1 MGLEKKDFNKAWDE
15 MYDKIA
21 SWADAFV
28 INLPNII
35 IAVFVFIISLL
46 LARYL
51 SKLLQ
56 RLLTKTTI
64 QQSMRRVLGRLLA
77 FFVIGIALFL
87 ILGILDLNKTLNTI
101 LAGAGVLGLAVGL
114 ALQSA
119 LANTYS
125 GIVLSYIKNI
135 KNGDWIQSNGYEG
148 EIIDVDFRAVTLRQK
163 DNNLVYIPN
172 KLVVEQPV
180 KNFSSTSR
188 SRVILKNGVAYNSDL
203 DFVKRLTIDTII
215 SNFDL
220 PETDEDVLFLYREFG
235 DSSITYEI
243 RFWINS
249 YSALEVAKAK
259 SKAMI
264 LIKKA
269 YDKEGVQI
277 PFPMRTL
284 DFGNQLDALISK

>member
-269 YDKEGVQI
+269 YDKEGIQI